1 MKLDDDIEEEIAEV
15 HKLNEAHRDKTND
28 LRDLSH
34 TLVEIRN
41 PIIKVKPD
49 EEFPDDRT
57 KDTTVR
63 EGVKLNQ
70 YTKEPHTT
78 SERTFILA
86 RCKAKRLTL

>member
-1 MKLDDDIEEEIAEV
+1 MKLDDDIDAEIKELN
-15 HKLNEAHRDKTND
+15 KLKSAHREKESD
-28 LRDLSH
+28 LRELGH

-41 PIIKVKPD
+41 PIIKVNRD

-78 SERTFILA
+78 DERTSILA

>member
-1 MKLDDDIEEEIAEV
+1 MKLDDDIEAEIKEV
-15 HKLNEAHRDKTND
+15 NKLNQAHREKTND
-28 LRDLSH
+28 LRELSH

-41 PIIKVKPD
+41 PIIKVNED
-49 EEFPDDRT
+49 QEFPDDRS

-78 SERTFILA
+78 GERTSILA
-86 RCKAKRLTL
+86 RCKAKRETL